1 MAKIYKKLLFDLDN
15 TLVDDNENRRY
26 AMKKILNDRK
36 EEITE
41 ENLDNFIKLDD
52 KYWKDRAEGKIKDPY
67 KFKTLEE
74 KTTWVRAQRFIMYF
88 DCSFEEAVEI
98 NEKYIEYLKTSI
110 VPIKNAEAILKYLN
124 GKQYEIYIVTN
135 GPAKPVENKLNS
147 INAIKYIKSVFTA
160 EEAGYMKPHREFFD
174 KFFKKINNYQKDDML
189 IIGDELEKDVLGGIQ
204 NGIDSCWF
212 NMKRV
217 KNNTEIKPSFE
228 ITNLLEL
235 ENIL

>member
-1 MAKIYKKLLFDLDN
+1 MEKIYKKLLFDLDN

-36 EEITE
+36 EEMTE
-41 ENLDNFIKLDD
+41 EKLDNFIELDD

-124 GKQYEIYIVTN
+124 EKQYEIYILTN

-160 EEAGYMKPHREFFD
+160 EEAGYMKPH
-174 KFFKKINNYQKDDML
+174 
-189 IIGDELEKDVLGGIQ
+189 
-204 NGIDSCWF
+204 
-212 NMKRV
+212 
-217 KNNTEIKPSFE
+217 
-228 ITNLLEL
+228 
-235 ENIL
+235 